1 MRKAGAVVIA
11 LIGIMVLLDLFGLFH
26 SSDTAVFYPT
36 KFGEQ
41 VLIIDAGHGGA
52 DGGAISESGTVE
64 STLNLEIAQ
73 KLNQLAGLYGVRTL
87 MIRVDDSSIHD
98 ESASTL
104 REQKRS
110 DLENRVE
117 LINNTEN
124 GVLISIHQ
132 NIFPDSFSK
141 GTQVFYGGE
150 SSQSWAVYTQELFR
164 DTLQNDNSRQAA
176 KISDSVYL
184 MSHISCP
191 AILVECGFL
200 SNSQEEALLQAD
212 SYQLNLA
219 QVLLASYLQETS
231 FYQ

>member
-1 MRKAGAVVIA
+1 MRKAGAAVIA
-11 LIGIMVLLDLFGLFH
+11 LIGIIVLLDLFGLFR
-26 SSDTAVFYPT
+26 SPGTAAFYPT
-36 KFGEQ
+36 RFGEQ
-41 VLIIDAGHGGA
+41 ALIIDAGHGGA
-52 DGGAISESGTVE
+52 DGGAVSDSGTVE
-64 STLNLEIAQ
+64 STLNLAIAR

-87 MIRVDDSSIHD
+87 MIRVDDHSIHD
-98 ESASTL
+98 ESAVTL

-117 LINNTEN
+117 LINGTEN

-132 NIFPDSFSK
+132 NIFPQSSSK

-150 SSQSWAVYTQELFR
+150 ASQPWAVWTQGLFH
-164 DTLQNDNSRQAA
+164 DILQSGNSRQAA

-200 SNSQEEALLQAD
+200 SNPEEEALLQTD
-212 SYQLNLA
+212 SYQLKLA
-219 QVLLASYLQETS
+219 QVLLASYLQQS
-231 FYQ
+231 FDQ